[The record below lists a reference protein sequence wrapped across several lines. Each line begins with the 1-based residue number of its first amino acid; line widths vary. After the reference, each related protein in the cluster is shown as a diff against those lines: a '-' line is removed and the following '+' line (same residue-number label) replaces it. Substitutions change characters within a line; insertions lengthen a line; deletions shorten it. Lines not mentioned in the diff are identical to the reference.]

1 MRAATIFLLL
11 LFVTACASTSDLDP
25 LTRDISNLK
34 RESAEARKEIDA
46 LKEKTAKAV
55 MEESFLA
62 VRESQA
68 EHTTRLTDIGSGLQ
82 ELRGRFEESKFYQD
96 KIQKESAAEKDLVK
110 AQIAGMELQLRA
122 LKERLTLLEEA
133 FRTKETA
140 RVQPDA
146 AAKGET
152 EKQDQPETTVP
163 GDAARQG
170 TDKNAD
176 KKDAG
181 DEKTTAYETAY
192 QAFKDKKYKE
202 AREKFEAFMKDSP
215 RHKLA
220 GNAQFWIGEV
230 YYAEKDYESAILAYE
245 TLLKKYPDSEKV
257 SGAMLKQGFAFIEIG
272 DNKTGRTIL
281 EKLVQKHADSKD
293 AALAKKRLAEIE
305 KKPGR
310 KK

>member
-25 LTRDISNLK
+25 LTRDIGNLK
-34 RESAEARKEIDA
+34 RESAEAKKEIDA
-46 LKEKTAKAV
+46 LKEKTAKLV
-55 MEESFLA
+55 TEESFQA

-68 EHTTRLTDIGSGLQ
+68 ELTTRLTDTGSGLQ

-96 KIQKESAAEKDLVK
+96 KILKESASEKDLVK
-110 AQIAGMELQLRA
+110 AQIAGMELQLRT
-122 LKERLTLLEEA
+122 LKEKMALLEEA
-133 FRTKETA
+133 SRLKDPA
-140 RVQPDA
+140 RGQPEA
-146 AAKGET
+146 AVKVDT
-152 EKQDQPETTVP
+152 EKQGQPEAAVP
-163 GDAARQG
+163 GDAAKQG
-170 TDKNAD
+170 PDKNGD
-176 KKDAG
+176 KKEG
-181 DEKTTAYETAY
+181 SDEKTKAYETAY

-215 RHKLA
+215 KHKLA
-220 GNAQFWIGEV
+220 GNAQFWIGEA
-230 YYAEKDYESAILAYE
+230 YYADKDYESAILAYE

-281 EKLVQKHADSKD
+281 EKLLQRHAESKE
-293 AALAKKRLAEIE
+293 AALAKKKLAEIE
-305 KKPGR
+305 KKPAR